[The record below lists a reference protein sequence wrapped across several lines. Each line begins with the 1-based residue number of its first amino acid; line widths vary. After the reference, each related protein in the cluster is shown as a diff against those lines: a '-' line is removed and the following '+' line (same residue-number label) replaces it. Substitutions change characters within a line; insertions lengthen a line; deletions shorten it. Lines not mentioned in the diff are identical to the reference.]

1 MSPNAGGGRDLRGFS
16 RFDSIFNLWV
26 AGLWRDSSIDH
37 GLQGVF
43 IPPQQIHFQINTHSL
58 PYNVRQL
65 LIHFAIL
72 IVLVTFWDV

>member
-43 IPPQQIHFQINTHSL
+43 IPPQQIHSHPKTHPIASSACRQLITHS
-58 PYNVRQL
+58 
-65 LIHFAIL
+65 AIL
-72 IVLVTFWDV
+72 IILVTC